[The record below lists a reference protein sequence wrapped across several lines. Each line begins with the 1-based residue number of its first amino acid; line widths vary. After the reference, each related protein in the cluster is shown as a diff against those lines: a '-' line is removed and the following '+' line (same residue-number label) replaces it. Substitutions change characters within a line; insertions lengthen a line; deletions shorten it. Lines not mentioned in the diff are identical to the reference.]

1 MFWWMEKHV
10 QSTLRRGLERTD
22 PLHLS
27 VCENI
32 GKVKVLLCTH
42 PMHLQLPLQR
52 LGPSADH
59 MNETKRRVSLAK
71 LNSIQTIIMMKYHL
85 RSILARPMAE

>member
-32 GKVKVLLCTH
+32 GKVKVCYALT
-42 PMHLQLPLQR
+42 P
-52 LGPSADH
+52 
-59 MNETKRRVSLAK
+59 
-71 LNSIQTIIMMKYHL
+71 
-85 RSILARPMAE
+85 

>member
-22 PLHLS
+22 LLHLS

-52 LGPSADH
+52 LVPPHTRPRQKDQSDGS
-59 MNETKRRVSLAK
+59 NE
-71 LNSIQTIIMMKYHL
+71 ND
-85 RSILARPMAE
+85 